1 MNIQEKYKKEVVPA
15 MKKKFGY
22 KSIMAVPTI
31 KKVVINTGLGR
42 ILAVKTS
49 QEQKDALERISS
61 DFSQITGQKP
71 TVCRAKKSIAAFKV
85 RQGMPLGMKVTL
97 RGKRM
102 YDFLTRFVS
111 IVLPRSR
118 DFRGI
123 EQTVID
129 KRGNLSLGIKE
140 HTIFPEI
147 LAENVRQVFGLEAIV
162 ETSARTKEEGLE
174 LFKLLGFPFKK

>member
-1 MNIQEKYKKEVVPA
+1 MNIQDKYKKEIIPA

-22 KSIMAVPTI
+22 KSVMAVPMI
-31 KKVVINTGLGR
+31 KKVVVNTGLGR

-49 QEQKDALERISS
+49 QEQKDAIARISA

-71 TVCRAKKSIAAFKV
+71 TICSAKKSIAAFKV

-97 RGKRM
+97 RGRRM
-102 YDFLTRFVS
+102 NDFLTRLIC

-123 EQTVID
+123 DQKVVD
-129 KRGNLSLGIKE
+129 SKGNLSLGIKE

-147 LAENVRQVFGLEAIV
+147 LAENVRQVFGLEVIV
-162 ETSARTKEEGLE
+162 ATSAKTKEEGLE
-174 LFKLLGFPFKK
+174 FFKLLGFPLKK